1 MTDTRPA
8 GAVTLGL
15 ISDTHL
21 PLRLPALP
29 ATLPELFA
37 DVQLILHAGDVGELR
52 VLDEL
57 GALGPVIAVHGNDD
71 TPEAQRELP
80 ERALIHAGGHRVL
93 LWHSHH
99 AHRADELEF
108 RKDDSWK
115 PKLDRLAAHAR
126 SAGADMVVFGHT
138 HIPLVTLHQGVWLIN
153 PGALAAGN
161 SFTVQ
166 TVRSVARALLA
177 PGRPPQVVHLD
188 ITAPG
193 RALDVT
199 PDGEAGFLAGA
210 RPYWRSIFPPELRS
224 VAAGLLDAM
233 QAHQPVLEP
242 GFLRAAQRVWNGSQP
257 HLTWEDVHREW
268 ASDPFVPAA
277 LLAEIGPRP

>member
-1 MTDTRPA
+1 MTDTRTA

-29 ATLPELFA
+29 DTLPDLFA
-37 DVQLILHAGDVGELR
+37 GVQLILHAGDVGELR

-57 GALGPVIAVHGNDD
+57 GAYAPVIAVHGNDD

-80 ERALIHAGGHRVL
+80 QRAVLHAGGHRVL
-93 LWHSHH
+93 LWHSHY
-99 AHRADELEF
+99 ARRADELEF
-108 RKDDSWK
+108 RKDDAWK

-126 SAGADMVVFGHT
+126 SAGADVIVTGHT

-161 SFTVQ
+161 SFMVQ
-166 TVRSVARALLA
+166 TVRSVARAILT
-177 PGRPPQVVHLD
+177 PERPPQVVHLD
-188 ITAPG
+188 VSAPE
-193 RALDVT
+193 RTLDVT
-199 PDGEAGFLAGA
+199 HAWEVGFVAGA
-210 RPYWRSIFPPELRS
+210 RPYWRSIFAPELRS

-233 QAHQPVLEP
+233 QAHQPALEP
-242 GFLRAAQRVWNGSQP
+242 GFLRAAHRVWSGSQP

-268 ASDPFVPAA
+268 AGDPFVPAA
-277 LLAEIGPRP
+277 LLAGIGPRP